1 MASIDSMTKMYK
13 ICNDQVKK
21 LRQNVKNLSKSIGD
35 VSGVSKLVNKYKELG
50 KTNIDKLVSKCKE
63 LGKTSIDKL
72 VNKCKELG
80 KTSIDKLVNKC
91 KELGKTS
98 VDKLVNKCKEF
109 GKTSIDKLVNKCKE
123 LGTTDISKLVDEGK
137 ELGDVGKDET
147 GVSKLSE
154 KYKKLTDIVSKAKM
168 VFDAFKKDLTIVADF
183 QKVEQKF
190 GNMFGGAI
198 GDLEKGNALFD
209 HISVKARK
217 SSLSLE
223 EMASNT
229 QSFLGVASN
238 VGQLD
243 KLNNMAER
251 LAVLN
256 TTGESSSGASSAI
269 SEAMTGNYD
278 SLTTKFNIS
287 DKEIENSGLML
298 NVNSGNIDGA
308 LDALDELLSKAGY
321 SQGALDGVTGNVMT
335 QGGMFAE
342 NLKTTF
348 AESMSHVADIFA
360 NIMEKINGVLESGKI
375 QPFIDGFAIGFAI
388 VGYVVS
394 AIVDSVIWLCD
405 TISAGWDIVE
415 PFLMAAA
422 IILLPMLLVA
432 IWNITSALVIQ
443 FSIWLWGT
451 GLLTSP
457 LLLVIAILGT
467 IIFVLG
473 QMGVTVSDV
482 FGFIGGAIGVLLASL
497 YNILAFIV
505 NAILGLVES
514 IVNGVM
520 NAVTIVNKLFY
531 DAGIGIM
538 EFVQKIAK
546 TIESIINKIPGVE
559 VNITGGLDDFVS
571 RLEDKRAELEKD
583 KEPFEIYKM
592 KMADLGNA
600 ASKGFNIGS
609 GLYDKASGAVG
620 NVLGKLAPNKKGGL
634 LNEDTVLNNK
644 GGFPSEGIPNTKLDN
659 ILEDGVMPVKNGGT
673 GGSLD
678 VAIDK
683 EDIKYLKDIAE
694 RDYIAKYNAS
704 TLAPNV
710 QITFGDIHETADA
723 NKVAGV
729 IEKLLRE
736 EIAIVAEGI

>member
-1 MASIDSMTKMYK
+1 MASINNVVQMYQ
-13 ICNDQVKK
+13 ICNIQVNA
-21 LRQNVKNLSKSIGD
+21 LQKNIINLNESISD
-35 VSGVSKLVNKYKELG
+35 VEKREDGISTLVDKYKQFA
-50 KTNIDKLVSKCKE
+50 NIA
-63 LGKTSIDKL
+63 
-72 VNKCKELG
+72 
-80 KTSIDKLVNKC
+80 
-91 KELGKTS
+91 
-98 VDKLVNKCKEF
+98 
-109 GKTSIDKLVNKCKE
+109 
-123 LGTTDISKLVDEGK
+123 
-137 ELGDVGKDET
+137 
-147 GVSKLSE
+147 
-154 KYKKLTDIVSKAKM
+154 SKAKM
-168 VFDAFKKDLTIVADF
+168 VFDEFKRGLAIVAEF
-183 QKVEQKF
+183 QKIEQKF

-209 HISVKARK
+209 HISVKAQK

-229 QSFLGVASN
+229 QSFLGVANN

-287 DKEIENSGLML
+287 HKEIENSGLML

-360 NIMEKINGVLESGKI
+360 NIMEKINGALESGKI
-375 QPFIDGFAIGFAI
+375 QPFIDVFAMTFSIIGYT
-388 VGYVVS
+388 VSLVVDL
-394 AIVDSVIWLCD
+394 IIWLGD
-405 TISAGWDIVE
+405 VASQSWSILAPILMAIAIYFLPTMISALPTIIGLIWAKVTALWATVA
-415 PFLMAAA
+415 PVLAQAAA
-422 IILLPMLLVA
+422 WLALNLPILRVIGA
-432 IWNITSALVIQ
+432 IALVI
-443 FSIWLWGT
+443 F
-451 GLLTSP
+451 
-457 LLLVIAILGT
+457 ILAQ
-467 IIFVLG
+467 L
-473 QMGVTVSDV
+473 GVTAGDIC
-482 FGFIGGAIGVLLASL
+482 GFIGGVFAVLGASI
-497 YNILAFIV
+497 YNIVAFWWNMYASFAEFLANLFINPV
-505 NAILGLVES
+505 A
-514 IVNGVM
+514 
-520 NAVTIVNKLFY
+520 AVQKLFY
-531 DAGIGIM
+531 DMAINIWTVIQNVVKGI
-538 EFVQKIAK
+538 EKL
-546 TIESIINKIPGVE
+546 INKIPGVHID
-559 VNITGGLDDFVS
+559 ITSGIDGMVDYLNDKISDIENKNDF
-571 RLEDKRAELEKD
+571 
-583 KEPFEIYKM
+583 YKM
-592 KMADLGNA
+592 DRMEMKDLGGA
-600 ASKGFNIGS
+600 ASKGFDVGS

-620 NVLGKLAPNKKGGL
+620 NVLGKLLPGKKGGL
-634 LNEDTVLNNK
+634 LDEDTLLNNK
-644 GGFPSEGIPNTKLDN
+644 GGFPTESIPSTKLDN
-659 ILEDGVMPVKNGGT
+659 ILEDGVMPVKNGGS

-694 RDYIAKYNAS
+694 RDYIAKYSTA

-723 NKVAGV
+723 NRVAGV
-729 IEKLLRE
+729 IEKLLKE